1 MPDSYAVQAIQAVLN
16 SRKAYC
22 KFLSAN
28 DTGLTG
34 GHQAGIYISKPSVP
48 ILFDEP
54 GIRGENREKWVK
66 VKWQDEIETDTRLFI
81 TVREQGMNTELL
93 ISAGDFLF
101 CDRNIPVLCSSL
113 QNAVMS
119 IIRRIS

>member
-1 MPDSYAVQAIQAVLN
+1 MPDSYAVQAIQVVLN

-54 GIRGENREKWVK
+54 
-66 VKWQDEIETDTRLFI
+66 EIWETPLADL
-81 TVREQGMNTELL
+81 NPL
-93 ISAGDFLF
+93 DFASCNCL
-101 CDRNIPVLCSSL
+101 
-113 QNAVMS
+113 
-119 IIRRIS
+119 